1 MGHTS
6 VNGPGYSVD
15 VTTDYIETLV
25 IGCIV
30 SDFQLETLFFILLMS
45 NSILQAVV
53 ILIIICLLICCVCR
67 GGCLGKKTSKNIIID
82 GENGSRENQN
92 EATFGLVFL
101 NVIINLSIFTS
112 IDFSCLKYELTL
124 LVVFMEVNI
133 DNFLIILQK

>member
-15 VTTDYIETLV
+15 VNYDWIEILV
-25 IGCIV
+25 GGCIV
-30 SDFQLETLFFILLMS
+30 SDFWLETFVFLLMS
-45 NSILQAVV
+45 NSIFQA
-53 ILIIICLLICCVCR
+53 IIIVIVICVLICCVCR
-67 GGCLGKKTSKNIIID
+67 GGCHGKKTSKNIIID
-82 GENGSRENQN
+82 GENGNRETQN